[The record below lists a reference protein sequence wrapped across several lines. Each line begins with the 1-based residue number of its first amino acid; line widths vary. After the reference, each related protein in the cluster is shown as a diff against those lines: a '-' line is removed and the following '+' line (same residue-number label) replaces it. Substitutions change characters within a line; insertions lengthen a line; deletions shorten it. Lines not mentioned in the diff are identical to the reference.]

1 MDKMFKRT
9 LLGATVA
16 TMLSGAAFSVSAAES
31 ANYEVYGVIA
41 LQAAYRDYDTGTK
54 AGDDNLGG
62 TQFNNESRIGFR
74 GEKDFKNIDSTFIW
88 QIEAGYVDPS
98 FSDPGSQW
106 GTRDTFVGFKH
117 DSYGKVRLGRVLS
130 PLYELVDWPA
140 SNPGLGDVYDWGGA
154 IGGRKHQDRA
164 SNTIRWDTPTFA
176 DSLSL
181 NLAYGVAGKD
191 GAQKGEGNDSWVGAA
206 AHYKL
211 SVFQFDLA
219 YEGNFDVASEG
230 TKWDND
236 AYLFGVQAWFDN
248 GLSFYAQY
256 KMMEAKPTTGSKEE
270 QNAYSAGV
278 AYTTGDWQFKLG
290 YAMNDELE
298 VGGKTLKGSDDDVL
312 SVQALYFV
320 DPSAVFYARAR
331 TLDFGTSY
339 KNGDNDARWKSA
351 DYDEFS
357 IGVEYYF

>member
-9 LLGATVA
+9 LLGAAVA
-16 TMLSGAAFSVSAAES
+16 TLLSSGAAFSVSAAES

-41 LQAAYRDYDTGTK
+41 LQAAYRDYD
-54 AGDDNLGG
+54 AGSKEADDKLGG
-62 TQFNNESRIGFR
+62 TQFNNESRLGFR
-74 GEKDFKNIDSTFIW
+74 GEKDFKNIESTFIW

-98 FSDPGSQW
+98 FADPGSEW

-117 DSYGKVRLGRVLS
+117 DSYGTVRLGRVLS

-154 IGGRKHQDRA
+154 IGGTKHQDRA
-164 SNTIRWDTPTFA
+164 SNTIRWDTPTLA
-176 DSLSL
+176 DSLSM

-191 GAQKGEGNDSWVGAA
+191 GAQKGDGKDYWMGAA

-219 YEGNFDVASEG
+219 YEGNRDVAKQG
-230 TKWDND
+230 TEWDND
-236 AYLFGVQAWFDN
+236 AYLFGVQGWFDN

-256 KMMEAKPTTGSKEE
+256 KMMEAKPSVGDKEK

-290 YAMNDELE
+290 YAKNDELK
-298 VGGKTLKGSDDDVL
+298 VGGDKLKGSDDDVL

-320 DPSAVFYARAR
+320 DPSAVLYARAR
-331 TLDFGTSY
+331 TLDFGKAY
-339 KNGDNDARWKSA
+339 DDRWKSA
-351 DYDEFS
+351 DYDEYS
-357 IGVEYYF
+357 VGVEYYF

>member
-9 LLGATVA
+9 LLGAAVA
-16 TMLSGAAFSVSAAES
+16 TLLSSGAAFSVSAAES

-41 LQAAYRDYDTGTK
+41 LQAAYRDYD
-54 AGDDNLGG
+54 AGSKEADDKLGG
-62 TQFNNESRIGFR
+62 TQFNNESRLGFR
-74 GEKDFKNIDSTFIW
+74 GEKDFKNIESTFIW

-98 FSDPGSQW
+98 FADPGSEW

-117 DSYGKVRLGRVLS
+117 DSYGTVRLGRVLS

-154 IGGRKHQDRA
+154 IGGTKHQDRA
-164 SNTIRWDTPTFA
+164 SNTIRWDTPTLA
-176 DSLSL
+176 DSLSM

-191 GAQKGEGNDSWVGAA
+191 GAQKGDGKDYWMGAA

-219 YEGNFDVASEG
+219 YEGNRDVAKEG
-230 TKWDND
+230 TEWDND
-236 AYLFGVQAWFDN
+236 AYLFGVQGWFDN

-256 KMMEAKPTTGSKEE
+256 KMMEAKPSVGDKEK

-290 YAMNDELE
+290 YAKNDELK
-298 VGGKTLKGSDDDVL
+298 VGGDKLKGSDDDVL

-320 DPSAVFYARAR
+320 DPSAVLYARAR
-331 TLDFGTSY
+331 TLDFGKAY
-339 KNGDNDARWKSA
+339 NGRWKSA
-351 DYDEFS
+351 DYDEYS
-357 IGVEYYF
+357 VGVEYYF

>member
-1 MDKMFKRT
+1 MDKMFKRS
-9 LLGATVA
+9 LLGAAVA
-16 TMLSGAAFSVSAAES
+16 TMLSSGAAFSVSAAES

-41 LQAAYRDYDTGTK
+41 LQAAYRDYDTGSK
-54 AGDDNLGG
+54 ASDDNLGG
-62 TQFNNESRIGFR
+62 TQFNNESRLGFR
-74 GEKDFKNIDSTFIW
+74 GEKDFKNIESTFIW

-98 FSDPGSQW
+98 FSDPGSEW
-106 GTRDTFVGFKH
+106 GARDTFVGFKH
-117 DSYGKVRLGRVLS
+117 DSYGTVRLGRVLS

-140 SNPGLGDVYDWGGA
+140 SNPGLGDVFDWGGA
-154 IGGRKHQDRA
+154 IGGTKHQDRA

-191 GAQKGEGNDSWVGAA
+191 GAQKGDGKDYWMGAA

-219 YEGNFDVASEG
+219 YEGNRDVAKEE
-230 TKWDND
+230 TEWDND
-236 AYLFGVQAWFDN
+236 AYLFGVQGWFDN

-256 KMMEAKPTTGSKEE
+256 KMMEAKPSAGDKEK

-278 AYTTGDWQFKLG
+278 AYTTGDWQFKVG
-290 YAMNDELE
+290 YAKNEELK
-298 VGGKTLKGSDDDVL
+298 VGGDKLKGSDDDVL

-320 DPSAVFYARAR
+320 DPSAVLYARAR
-331 TLDFGTSY
+331 TLDFGKAY
-339 KNGDNDARWKSA
+339 NDRGKSA
-351 DYDEFS
+351 DYDEYS
-357 IGVEYYF
+357 VGVEYYF

>member
-1 MDKMFKRT
+1 MDKMFKRS
-9 LLGATVA
+9 LLGAAVA
-16 TMLSGAAFSVSAAES
+16 TMLSSGAAFSVSAAES

-41 LQAAYRDYDTGTK
+41 LQAAYRDYDTGSK
-54 AGDDNLGG
+54 ASDDNLGG
-62 TQFNNESRIGFR
+62 TQFNNESRLGFR
-74 GEKDFKNIDSTFIW
+74 GEKDFKNIESTFIW

-98 FSDPGSQW
+98 FSDPGSEW
-106 GTRDTFVGFKH
+106 GARDTFVGFKH
-117 DSYGKVRLGRVLS
+117 DSYGTVRLGRVLS

-140 SNPGLGDVYDWGGA
+140 SNPGLGDVFDWGGA
-154 IGGRKHQDRA
+154 IGGTKHQDRA

-191 GAQKGEGNDSWVGAA
+191 GAQKGDGKDYWMGAA

-219 YEGNFDVASEG
+219 YEGNRDVAKEE
-230 TKWDND
+230 TEWDND
-236 AYLFGVQAWFDN
+236 AYLFGVQGWFDN

-256 KMMEAKPTTGSKEE
+256 KMMEAKPSAGDKEK

-278 AYTTGDWQFKLG
+278 AYTTGDWQFKVG
-290 YAMNDELE
+290 YAKNEELK
-298 VGGKTLKGSDDDVL
+298 VGGDKLKGSDDDVL

-320 DPSAVFYARAR
+320 DPSAVLYARAR
-331 TLDFGTSY
+331 TLDFGKAY
-339 KNGDNDARWKSA
+339 NDRWKSA
-351 DYDEFS
+351 DYDEYS
-357 IGVEYYF
+357 VGVEYYF